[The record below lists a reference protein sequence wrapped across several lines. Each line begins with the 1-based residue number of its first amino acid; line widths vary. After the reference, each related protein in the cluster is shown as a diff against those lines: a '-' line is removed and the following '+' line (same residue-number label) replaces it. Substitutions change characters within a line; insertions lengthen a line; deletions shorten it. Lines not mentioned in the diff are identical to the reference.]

1 MTSTEIA
8 LLLNNDAEKI
18 TRIGE
23 IIGKKI
29 PEKDDFRSL
38 NNCEKTF
45 IYVDVLEHNVTNGG
59 FIQFFFNSSGQ
70 FAHEVFH
77 AYMEIKQVHRNIVPK
92 RPKAKTKKYKSTTLH
107 THGFGPNTTPPSPL
121 QLMHRAIRALP
132 NPTPLSNPTVVN
144 RPELKSKN
152 IQNKTISRNGN
163 PDQVFWR
170 GPPLS
175 QYALMIP
182 RAS

>member
-29 PEKDDFRSL
+29 PEKDDFQNL
-38 NNCEKTF
+38 NNFEKTF

-70 FAHEVFH
+70 FTHEVFH
-77 AYMEIKQVHRNIVPK
+77 AYMEIKAEKTIDILTEAIHLFPEVPVPK
-92 RPKAKTKKYKSTTLH
+92 NLRIRQEILMKKDSNIDLWDALDTAFYKCEDDIIQLTL
-107 THGFGPNTTPPSPL
+107 NYV
-121 QLMHRAIRALP
+121 R
-132 NPTPLSNPTVVN
+132 
-144 RPELKSKN
+144 KN
-152 IQNKTISRNGN
+152 
-163 PDQVFWR
+163 
-170 GPPLS
+170 LS
-175 QYALMIP
+175 QFD
-182 RAS
+182 

>member
-29 PEKDDFRSL
+29 PEKDDFQNL
-38 NNCEKTF
+38 NNFEKTF

-77 AYMEIKQVHRNIVPK
+77 AYMEIKAEKTIDILTEAIHLFPEVPVPK
-92 RPKAKTKKYKSTTLH
+92 NLRIRQEILMKKVL
-107 THGFGPNTTPPSPL
+107 F
-121 QLMHRAIRALP
+121 
-132 NPTPLSNPTVVN
+132 
-144 RPELKSKN
+144 
-152 IQNKTISRNGN
+152 
-163 PDQVFWR
+163 
-170 GPPLS
+170 
-175 QYALMIP
+175 
-182 RAS
+182 